1 MQQDNDKN
9 YESDMQKREF
19 PVIKVAN
26 TALPL
31 LTGKGKGDL
40 TDLCPSW
47 DGEQRPFYRNEDKW
61 IANHYV
67 KEESWLFS
75 LEADRKKLLLSWSV

>member
-1 MQQDNDKN
+1 MSTKHICTFMQQDNDKN

-40 TDLCPSW
+40 TDLCPS
-47 DGEQRPFYRNEDKW
+47 
-61 IANHYV
+61 
-67 KEESWLFS
+67 
-75 LEADRKKLLLSWSV
+75 